1 MFLLVI
7 LVPSATY
14 ASMSCGPRGSQ
25 NLLTNYEMEKPYLQW
40 FQSSADPSS
49 LLQSKNIA
57 HTFLAVKSNPKSNA
71 SHVPPKKRPKRTS
84 LYPSIAFPP
93 SNKTSKRTSQAPILT
108 TKLDIFFFS
117 LTAFLSWLR
126 LSIYMAIVSIAIL
139 LSFHLKLQPS
149 ALEKQF
155 ALPLGIIFWVCIYS
169 KLVIHCFLCC
179 CVLTEKNKKPNV
191 VAGFG
196 MHYIWIE

>member
-57 HTFLAVKSNPKSNA
+57 HTFLAVKTRRAMP
-71 SHVPPKKRPKRTS
+71 HTFPQKRTKNISIS
-84 LYPSIAFPP
+84 LHRISPQQQNIKKNQP
-93 SNKTSKRTSQAPILT
+93 NPILT
-108 TKLDIFFFS
+108 TKLVVFFFS

-126 LSIYMAIVSIAIL
+126 LSIYMAIVGIAIL

-149 ALEKQF
+149 ALEKRF
-155 ALPLGIIFWVCIYS
+155 ALPLGIIFWVCIYL
-169 KLVIHCFLCC
+169 KL
-179 CVLTEKNKKPNV
+179 
-191 VAGFG
+191 GS
-196 MHYIWIE
+196 

>member
-57 HTFLAVKSNPKSNA
+57 HTFLAVKTRRAMPHTFPQKEQ
-71 SHVPPKKRPKRTS
+71 KTS

-93 SNKTSKRTSQAPILT
+93 SNKTSKRTSQTPILT
-108 TKLDIFFFS
+108 TKLVVFFFS

-155 ALPLGIIFWVCIYS
+155 ALPLGIIFWVCIYL
-169 KLVIHCFLCC
+169 KL
-179 CVLTEKNKKPNV
+179 
-191 VAGFG
+191 GS
-196 MHYIWIE
+196 

>member
-7 LVPSATY
+7 LVPSASY

-71 SHVPPKKRPKRTS
+71 SHVPPQKRPKKNISISLHRT
-84 LYPSIAFPP
+84 FPQQQNIKKNQP
-93 SNKTSKRTSQAPILT
+93 NPILT
-108 TKLDIFFFS
+108 TKLVVFFFS

-155 ALPLGIIFWVCIYS
+155 ALPLGIIFWVCIYL
-169 KLVIHCFLCC
+169 KL
-179 CVLTEKNKKPNV
+179 
-191 VAGFG
+191 GS
-196 MHYIWIE
+196 

>member
-25 NLLTNYEMEKPYLQW
+25 NLLTNHEMEKPYLQW

-57 HTFLAVKSNPKSNA
+57 HTFLAVQSNPKSNA
-71 SHVPPKKRPKRTS
+71 SHVPPKKRPKNISISLHRT
-84 LYPSIAFPP
+84 FPQQQ
-93 SNKTSKRTSQAPILT
+93 NVKRNQPNPILT
-108 TKLDIFFFS
+108 TKLVVFFFS

-149 ALEKQF
+149 ALEKRF
-155 ALPLGIIFWVCIYS
+155 ALPLGIIFWVCIYL
-169 KLVIHCFLCC
+169 KLGL
-179 CVLTEKNKKPNV
+179 
-191 VAGFG
+191 
-196 MHYIWIE
+196 

>member
-25 NLLTNYEMEKPYLQW
+25 NLLTNYEMEKPYLQR

-57 HTFLAVKSNPKSNA
+57 HTFLAVKSSPKSNA
-71 SHVPPKKRPKRTS
+71 SHVPPKKRPKKTS

-108 TKLDIFFFS
+108 TKLVVFFFS

-155 ALPLGIIFWVCIYS
+155 ALPLGIIFWVCIYL
-169 KLVIHCFLCC
+169 KL
-179 CVLTEKNKKPNV
+179 
-191 VAGFG
+191 GS
-196 MHYIWIE
+196 

>member
-57 HTFLAVKSNPKSNA
+57 HTFLAVRRNPKSNA
-71 SHVPPKKRPKRTS
+71 SHVPPKKTKKNISISLHRISPK
-84 LYPSIAFPP
+84 

-108 TKLDIFFFS
+108 TKLVVFFFS

-149 ALEKQF
+149 ALEKRF
-155 ALPLGIIFWVCIYS
+155 ALPLGIIFWVCIYL
-169 KLVIHCFLCC
+169 KL
-179 CVLTEKNKKPNV
+179 
-191 VAGFG
+191 GS
-196 MHYIWIE
+196 

>member
-57 HTFLAVKSNPKSNA
+57 YTFLAVKSNPKSNA
-71 SHVPPKKRPKRTS
+71 SHVPPKKDPKKTS

-93 SNKTSKRTSQAPILT
+93 SNKTSKRISQAPILT
-108 TKLDIFFFS
+108 TKLVVFIFS

-149 ALEKQF
+149 ALEKRF
-155 ALPLGIIFWVCIYS
+155 ALPLGIIFWVCIYL
-169 KLVIHCFLCC
+169 KL
-179 CVLTEKNKKPNV
+179 
-191 VAGFG
+191 GS
-196 MHYIWIE
+196 

>member
-7 LVPSATY
+7 LVLSATY

-71 SHVPPKKRPKRTS
+71 SHVPPKKDQKKTP

-93 SNKTSKRTSQAPILT
+93 SNKTSKGTSQAPILT
-108 TKLDIFFFS
+108 TKLVVFFFS

-155 ALPLGIIFWVCIYS
+155 ALPLGIIFWVCIYL
-169 KLVIHCFLCC
+169 KL
-179 CVLTEKNKKPNV
+179 
-191 VAGFG
+191 GS
-196 MHYIWIE
+196 

>member
-1 MFLLVI
+1 MLPCRAVHE
-7 LVPSATY
+7 VPKICSQI
-14 ASMSCGPRGSQ
+14 MKWRNHICNGSSHQ
-25 NLLTNYEMEKPYLQW
+25 QTHHPFFNQRTSRTHFSPLKPEEQCLKR
-40 FQSSADPSS
+40 S
-49 LLQSKNIA
+49 
-57 HTFLAVKSNPKSNA
+57 
-71 SHVPPKKRPKRTS
+71 PKKEQKTS

-93 SNKTSKRTSQAPILT
+93 SNKTSKRTSQTPILT
-108 TKLDIFFFS
+108 TKLVVFFFS

-155 ALPLGIIFWVCIYS
+155 ALPLGIIFWVCIYL
-169 KLVIHCFLCC
+169 KLAIHCFLCC
-179 CVLTEKNKKPNV
+179 YVLTEKNKKKTNV

>member
-1 MFLLVI
+1 MFVLVI
-7 LVPSATY
+7 LVHSATC

-57 HTFLAVKSNPKSNA
+57 HTFLPVKSNPKSNA
-71 SHVPPKKRPKRTS
+71 SHVPPKERPKRTS
-84 LYPSIAFPP
+84 IYPSIVFPP
-93 SNKTSKRTSQAPILT
+93 SNKTSKRISQAPILT
-108 TKLDIFFFS
+108 TKLVVFFFS

-149 ALEKQF
+149 ALEKRF
-155 ALPLGIIFWVCIYS
+155 ALPLGIIFWVCIYL
-169 KLVIHCFLCC
+169 KL
-179 CVLTEKNKKPNV
+179 
-191 VAGFG
+191 GS
-196 MHYIWIE
+196 

>member
-14 ASMSCGPRGSQ
+14 ASMSCGPRSSQ

-71 SHVPPKKRPKRTS
+71 SHVPPQKRQKKTS

-108 TKLDIFFFS
+108 TKLVVFFFS

-155 ALPLGIIFWVCIYS
+155 ALPLGIIFWVCIYL
-169 KLVIHCFLCC
+169 K
-179 CVLTEKNKKPNV
+179 
-191 VAGFG
+191 FG
-196 MHYIWIE
+196 S

>member
-7 LVPSATY
+7 LVSSVTY

-57 HTFLAVKSNPKSNA
+57 HTFLAVQSNPKSNA
-71 SHVPPKKRPKRTS
+71 SHVPPKKRPKNTS

-93 SNKTSKRTSQAPILT
+93 SNKTSKRTSQTHILT
-108 TKLDIFFFS
+108 TKLVVFFFS

-155 ALPLGIIFWVCIYS
+155 ALPLGIIFWVCIYL
-169 KLVIHCFLCC
+169 K
-179 CVLTEKNKKPNV
+179 
-191 VAGFG
+191 FG
-196 MHYIWIE
+196 S